1 MYEEKITL
9 ERIKA
14 ADIIRANQKRTRDY
28 QEALKCYLTSVG
40 YPLDTAPYFSTPE
53 KDFYWDKDQI
63 RSFQSVFT
71 QSDKQR
77 STKRLTRRNRS
88 CFFRAAG
95 IPYQPN
101 RQMDALIAALTELL
115 SKKLYK
121 EEEQAYQDA
130 KMDLFKAQPD
140 LIPQFTELD
149 KDLLPTAGGN
159 LLIARYPPL
168 PYMLAPQWCLLTS
181 RQVRHRLS
189 GKKLPWKLL
198 KKYFMAYLQKGEP
211 SEHKPPFIREGY
223 EIEEGTPSLLIGG
236 AGTSIS
242 MEVCYRPGADSC
254 ARLGDARMNYGT
266 KRVMCVR
273 TGKLHSQLP
282 THLAHILYQFTGGD
296 RDAIDELAHLC
307 YRVMAPEPVGPR
319 ATVVYSKQYATELRK
334 FFRFLFWE
342 VEVDLGG
349 QGKQPI
355 RSINQL
361 IHSPQLMALADE
373 QLAGKALL
381 MLEDIPV
388 SETARGK
395 ARRLVSGRPLAFR
408 DTLVPFQTFENK
420 IHLLIPTSDRS
431 RAFQLARAL
440 KAPLL
445 DLSQVER
452 SGEALSFP
460 TDWRAAGECKWMLT
474 YFMLHGLKVATI
486 RDNLP
491 RRASLPTEEGD
502 VTQFLKECCVMDE
515 TSLCSGA
522 ELHHAYCAYQENR
535 TDILCRPFVR
545 MVKAHY
551 QAEPRISYG
560 KTRRENDKNPK
571 AYFCGLRLLPPTPA
585 CDKKPAAQLTAED
598 AFNEYLAAM
607 TFLGDGLPLN
617 QMLQVQYN
625 V

>member
-9 ERIKA
+9 PRVNAFCITYANEK
-14 ADIIRANQKRTRDY
+14 RANDY
-28 QEALKCYLTSVG
+28 KEALKRYLTSVG

-53 KDFYWDKDQI
+53 KVFYWDKDQI
-63 RSFQSVFT
+63 CSFQSVFT
-71 QSDKQR
+71 QSNGLR

-88 CFFRAAG
+88 CFFRVAG

-130 KMDLFKAQPD
+130 KMDLFKARPD

-149 KDLLPTAGGN
+149 KDLLPTTGGN
-159 LLIARYPPL
+159 LLIARCPPL
-168 PYMLAPQWCLLTS
+168 PYVLTPQWCLLTS

-223 EIEEGTPSLLIGG
+223 EIEKGTPSLLIGG

-242 MEVCYRPGADSC
+242 TEVCYRPGADSC
-254 ARLGDARMNYGT
+254 ARVGDARMNYGT
-266 KRVMCVR
+266 KQVMCVR
-273 TGKLHSQLP
+273 TGMLHSQLP

-334 FFRFLFWE
+334 FFHFLFRE

-373 QLAGKALL
+373 QIAGKALL

-388 SETARGK
+388 SETVRGK

-431 RAFQLARAL
+431 RALQLARAL

-474 YFMLHGLKVATI
+474 YFMLHGLKVATT
-486 RDNLP
+486 RDNRP
-491 RRASLPTEEGD
+491 RRTPLPTEKGD
-502 VTQFLKECCVMDE
+502 VIQFLKECCVMDK
-515 TSLCSGA
+515 TALCSGV
-522 ELHHAYCAYQENR
+522 ELHEAYCAYQENR

-545 MVKAHY
+545 IVKAHY
-551 QAEPRISYG
+551 QAEPRITYP
-560 KTRRENDKNPK
+560 KTRRGDDKNPK
-571 AYFCGLRLLPPTPA
+571 FYFCGLRLLSSPPTRHKEPPA
-585 CDKKPAAQLTAED
+585 QPTTEET
-598 AFNEYLAAM
+598 FNQYLAAM

-617 QMLQVQYN
+617 QMLQVRYN
-625 V
+625 I